1 MNPMG
6 FLKPGI
12 KIKRWLILGLLG
24 ILLLG
29 IGLSGVLIRL
39 GFEPDSGLTAAAAI
53 AGGALALYVALRR
66 LVGLPPALGAVKGLS
81 SGGQES
87 NKRII
92 HKRILMRGPRVVVI
106 GGGTGLAVLLRG
118 LKNYTYNIT
127 AVVTVSDDG
136 GGSGVL
142 RDDLGMLP
150 PGDIRN
156 CILALADTEPV
167 MEQLLQYRFK
177 KGRLAGQSFGNLFI
191 AAMNGISVN
200 FEEAVKRISQVLAVT
215 GQVLPIT
222 LEDTVLYAQLKKGI
236 VVKGESNIPVKVLEH
251 RSPIERVFIK
261 PEHPE
266 PLPEVL
272 EAIENADAIVLGP
285 GSLYTSIMPNLLAA
299 GMVDCLY
306 RAEAPKIYVCNI
318 MTQPGETDG
327 FSAAD
332 HIRALEEHAG
342 RKILDMVIV
351 NSGNIEEA
359 YLERYAGD
367 GAKPVEI
374 DGERIRPG
382 VKVISA
388 DLVSAQGE
396 YLRHDSMGLGRLI
409 AKLISGKGSG
419 LMEYYYH
426 LIDMTQKQK

>member
-1 MNPMG
+1 MPI
-6 FLKPGI
+6 P
-12 KIKRWLILGLLG
+12 
-24 ILLLG
+24 
-29 IGLSGVLIRL
+29 
-39 GFEPDSGLTAAAAI
+39 
-53 AGGALALYVALRR
+53 
-66 LVGLPPALGAVKGLS
+66 
-81 SGGQES
+81 
-87 NKRII
+87 
-92 HKRILMRGPRVVVI
+92 
-106 GGGTGLAVLLRG
+106 
-118 LKNYTYNIT
+118 
-127 AVVTVSDDG
+127 
-136 GGSGVL
+136 GGS
-142 RDDLGMLP
+142 
-150 PGDIRN
+150 
-156 CILALADTEPV
+156 T
-167 MEQLLQYRFK
+167 
-177 KGRLAGQSFGNLFI
+177 
-191 AAMNGISVN
+191 
-200 FEEAVKRISQVLAVT
+200 
-215 GQVLPIT
+215 
-222 LEDTVLYAQLKKGI
+222 
-236 VVKGESNIPVKVLEH
+236 
-251 RSPIERVFIK
+251 
-261 PEHPE
+261 
-266 PLPEVL
+266 
-272 EAIENADAIVLGP
+272 
-285 GSLYTSIMPNLLAA
+285 
-299 GMVDCLY
+299 
-306 RAEAPKIYVCNI
+306 KIYVCNI